1 MLTLTTFLVLWA
13 IIGPNFVSMFN
24 LSNVFLQVAVIAI
37 GGTSMVFAITS
48 GGFDLSIGST
58 LTLTTVVVA
67 MALRLW
73 GLTIPEAIMLAF
85 AIGILCGLL
94 NGVIITK
101 LKIPT
106 FVATLASS
114 LLIRG
119 AALLL
124 SEGRR
129 ITINEFIEMKVIS
142 VTRFLGFSVASW
154 AMLIIVIIGFL
165 IYRYTRFGVYTRALG
180 SNETA
185 LRVSGAKVNMTIIL
199 IFVFTALTSVLA
211 GVVQISQ
218 TLTGT
223 ASTGPTFAIDV
234 ITATILGG
242 TTLGGGKGN
251 VLGMLSAAIMLGF
264 VSNGLNMLNVPFYY
278 QHMATG
284 IILIFALLM
293 SGVMEMMRE
302 RRS

>member
-1 MLTLTTFLVLWA
+1 
-13 IIGPNFVSMFN
+13 
-24 LSNVFLQVAVIAI
+24 
-37 GGTSMVFAITS
+37 
-48 GGFDLSIGST
+48 
-58 LTLTTVVVA
+58 
-67 MALRLW
+67 
-73 GLTIPEAIMLAF
+73 
-85 AIGILCGLL
+85 
-94 NGVIITK
+94 
-101 LKIPT
+101 
-106 FVATLASS
+106 
-114 LLIRG
+114 
-119 AALLL
+119 
-124 SEGRR
+124 
-129 ITINEFIEMKVIS
+129 
-142 VTRFLGFSVASW
+142 
-154 AMLIIVIIGFL
+154 
-165 IYRYTRFGVYTRALG
+165 
-180 SNETA
+180 
-185 LRVSGAKVNMTIIL
+185 MTIIL